1 MKKIVLVVSL
11 LLLFAAFGGTT
22 AFAAEG
28 DTSSEGEIVYVLD
41 SCDDATNFSTST
53 IADHRNYVE
62 GTGSV
67 YSNNEAGRVTAIFPN
82 VDSSQFPAFEEAYL
96 EFYYYITDI
105 ENVVSGEIELNSSG
119 YEDVN
124 EINYSIGRS
133 TQGLGTGWNFISLKL
148 TDFNRS
154 GNFVYEDLM
163 GFRVFMLGANGSMQV
178 RVDNIVLTNVS
189 HMKDVQETGI
199 TVLGTPQISMPQK
212 VSDSVIEVPES
223 GSGPAAWVAWVLG
236 TVAVILAA
244 GATVLFIASRREKK

>member
-1 MKKIVLVVSL
+1 
-11 LLLFAAFGGTT
+11 
-22 AFAAEG
+22 
-28 DTSSEGEIVYVLD
+28 
-41 SCDDATNFSTST
+41 
-53 IADHRNYVE
+53 
-62 GTGSV
+62 
-67 YSNNEAGRVTAIFPN
+67 
-82 VDSSQFPAFEEAYL
+82 
-96 EFYYYITDI
+96 
-105 ENVVSGEIELNSSG
+105 
-119 YEDVN
+119 
-124 EINYSIGRS
+124 
-133 TQGLGTGWNFISLKL
+133 
-148 TDFNRS
+148 
-154 GNFVYEDLM
+154 M

>member
-1 MKKIVLVVSL
+1 M
-11 LLLFAAFGGTT
+11 
-22 AFAAEG
+22 
-28 DTSSEGEIVYVLD
+28 
-41 SCDDATNFSTST
+41 
-53 IADHRNYVE
+53 
-62 GTGSV
+62 
-67 YSNNEAGRVTAIFPN
+67 
-82 VDSSQFPAFEEAYL
+82 DSSQFPAFEEAYL